1 MGYYLTLL
9 RSFNCVKP
17 KTFMLISGEASG
29 DLLAAELV
37 AALRTQSAI
46 FHPSSSPA
54 FFGAGGAKMR
64 EAGVDV
70 VYDMGKLAVVGVTDV
85 VKKILE
91 IRRLQKQ
98 LLAEAIK
105 RKPDVVIG
113 VDYGGFNLRFGH
125 AIKEYIRDNPFVD
138 WKPKV
143 VQFISPQ
150 VWASRPKRAD
160 RMAPDYDLLLSIFP
174 FEKEWYAKR
183 VPQLRV
189 EFVGHPMVDRFA
201 HDDLLFTRREKG
213 SASTTNDEPRILLL
227 PGSRRSE
234 LKQHLPAMLG
244 AWKLIQ
250 NQFPKAQASMVVPND
265 TIAQLARSLGADM
278 PVQTGD
284 LPTALISTD
293 LAIAKTGT
301 VTMECAF
308 FRVPTVTLYKGSW
321 LNYQIARRV
330 ITVKTFTMANLLAN
344 EEVYPEFLQQALT
357 PENLAHA
364 ALDILQNEAR
374 RMKMRRQL
382 DNVIASLGGSGAT
395 QRAAAA
401 IMSLFV

>member
-1 MGYYLTLL
+1 M
-9 RSFNCVKP
+9 
-17 KTFMLISGEASG
+17 IIAGESSG

-37 AALRTQSAI
+37 VELRTK
-46 FHPSSSPA
+46 SPGA
-54 FFGAGGAKMR
+54 VFFGAGGGKMAA
-64 EAGVDV
+64 AGVDV
-70 VYDMGKLAVVGVTDV
+70 IHDMARLGVVGITDI
-85 VKKILE
+85 VKNIFELRQLKE
-91 IRRLQKQ
+91 R

-125 AIKEYIRDNPFVD
+125 AVKQYLRDNPFVD

-174 FEKEWYAKR
+174 FEKEWYAQR

-189 EFVGHPMVDRFA
+189 EFVGHPMVDRF
-201 HDDLLFTRREKG
+201 
-213 SASTTNDEPRILLL
+213 TNDELRMTNGPRATTSVTNHEPRILLL

-244 AWKLIQ
+244 AVKLIREK
-250 NQFPKAQASMVVPND
+250 FPELKASMVVPSE
-265 TIAQLARSLGADM
+265 TTARLARSLGADM
-278 PVQTGD
+278 EIQTGNI
-284 LPTALISTD
+284 PAALAAAD
-293 LAIAKTGT
+293 VAMAKTGT

-308 FRVPTVTLYKGSW
+308 FRVPTVTFYKGSW
-321 LNYQIARRV
+321 INYQIARHY
-330 ITVKTFTMANLLAN
+330 ITVKTFTMANLLAG

-357 PENLAHA
+357 AENLARA
-364 ALDILQNEAR
+364 TLELLQSEPRRA
-374 RMKMRRQL
+374 RMKAQL
-382 DNVIASLGGSGAT
+382 DQVIASLGEPGAT
-395 QRAAAA
+395 RRAAAA
-401 IMSLFV
+401 ILNLFK

>member
-1 MGYYLTLL
+1 
-9 RSFNCVKP
+9 
-17 KTFMLISGEASG
+17 MLIAGEASG

-37 AALRTQSAI
+37 SALSGK
-46 FHPSSSPA
+46 SPGA
-54 FFGAGGAKMR
+54 VFLGAGGSNMKA
-64 EAGVDV
+64 AGVDL
-70 VYDMGKLAVVGVTDV
+70 VYDMGRLAVVGITDIA
-85 VKKILE
+85 KNIFE
-91 IRRLQKQ
+91 IRRVQKL
-98 LLAEAIK
+98 LLAEAAR

-125 AIKEYIRDNPFVD
+125 AVKQYVRDNPFVD

-189 EFVGHPMVDRFA
+189 EFVGHPMVDRFQNVERGVRNA
-201 HDDLLFTRREKG
+201 EL
-213 SASTTNDEPRILLL
+213 SPQAPRILLL

-244 AWKLIQ
+244 ALKLIREKIPQ
-250 NQFPKAQASMVVPND
+250 VKASMVVPGEA
-265 TIAQLARSLGADM
+265 TARLARSLGADM
-278 PVQTGD
+278 EIQTGN
-284 LPTALISTD
+284 LTAALVAAD
-293 LAIAKTGT
+293 VAMAKTGT

-308 FRVPTVTLYKGSW
+308 FRVPTVTFYKGSW
-321 LNYQIARRV
+321 INYQIARHY
-330 ITVKTFTMANLLAN
+330 ITVKTFTMANLLAG

-357 PENLAHA
+357 AENLARA
-364 ALDILQNEAR
+364 TLELLQNEPR
-374 RMKMRRQL
+374 RAKMKAQL
-382 DNVIASLGGSGAT
+382 DKVITSLGEPGAT
-395 QRAAAA
+395 RRAADAVL
-401 IMSLFV
+401 SLLK

>member
-1 MGYYLTLL
+1 
-9 RSFNCVKP
+9 
-17 KTFMLISGEASG
+17 MLIAGEASG

-37 AALRTQSAI
+37 AALREK
-46 FHPSSSPA
+46 SPGA
-54 FFGAGGAKMR
+54 VFFGAGGGNMKA
-64 EAGVDV
+64 AGVDM
-70 VYDMGKLAVVGVTDV
+70 VYDMGQLAVVGVTDV
-85 VKKILE
+85 VRNIFE
-91 IRRLQKQ
+91 IRRVQKL
-98 LLAEAIK
+98 LLAEAVK
-105 RKPDVVIG
+105 RKPDAVIG

-125 AIKEYIRDNPFVD
+125 AIKLQVRTQFGHGGSISRQVAAHIRDGGP
-138 WKPKV
+138 KPPEPWLPKT

-189 EFVGHPMVDRFA
+189 EFVGHPMVERFA
-201 HDDLLFTRREKG
+201 KEEGKRKKEEP
-213 SASTTNDEPRILLL
+213 SSTTPQILLL

-244 AWKLIQ
+244 AWKLIRGKIPQ
-250 NQFPKAQASMVVPND
+250 ASASMVVPNE

-278 PVQTGD
+278 PIQTGD
-284 LPTALISTD
+284 ITSALADTD

-321 LNYQIARRV
+321 LNYQIVRQV
-330 ITVKTFTMANLLAN
+330 LTVKTFTMANLLAG
-344 EEVYPEFLQQALT
+344 EEVYPEFLQYTLT
-357 PENLAHA
+357 AGNLAGA
-364 ALDILQNEAR
+364 ALEILQNEDR
-374 RMKMRRQL
+374 RAKMRAQL
-382 DNVIASLGGSGAT
+382 DKVVASLGGPGAT
-395 QRAAAA
+395 RRAADA
-401 IMSLFV
+401 ILSLFP